1 MYARIGFRR
10 HRRRLLMM
18 AVDHLEPCV
27 VPERVVEMHGAA
39 ADDGEDML
47 DALFDEKIRDIV

>member
-1 MYARIGFRR
+1 MDTRIGLRR
-10 HRRRLLMM
+10 HRRRLLMV
-18 AVDHLEPCV
+18 AVDHLEPRV
-27 VPERVVEMHGAA
+27 MSERVVEMHGAA